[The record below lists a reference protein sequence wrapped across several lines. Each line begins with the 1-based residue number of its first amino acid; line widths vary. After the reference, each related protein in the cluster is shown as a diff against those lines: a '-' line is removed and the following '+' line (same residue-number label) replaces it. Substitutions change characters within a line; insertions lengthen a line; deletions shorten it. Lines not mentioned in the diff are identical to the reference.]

1 MKKENILEFIMLEI
15 ESCTKLLRQIE
26 QNSLKYNIDPELNPV
41 YNCIVARKA
50 AYAEILN
57 LIRSNNAGNFQY

>member
-1 MKKENILEFIMLEI
+1 MNKKDVLEFIMTEMEL
-15 ESCTKLLRQIE
+15 CTKLLREIE
-26 QNSLKYNIDPELNPV
+26 QNSLRYNIDPELNPV

-50 AYAEILN
+50 AFAEILN

>member
-1 MKKENILEFIMLEI
+1 MLEI

>member
-1 MKKENILEFIMLEI
+1 MNKKSVLEI
-15 ESCTKLLRQIE
+15 VMSEIEDCTRLLRQIE
-26 QNSLKYNIDPELNPV
+26 QNSVKYNIDPESNPV

-50 AYAEILN
+50 AFAEILN